1 MNVTL
6 KVVTPLTTIE
16 LDNFQEI
23 HNFECHYD
31 YSESP
36 DAELWENDK
45 LLLRLS
51 FDQACE
57 LADMDSHDFE
67 IGLEYCREVDCRFE
81 AWELAEENFAC
92 HNYDDAIADMI
103 LSNSEE
109 LQALSQHLLNHF
121 SFTDY
126 WESDVRHDYT
136 VTDSFV
142 FHSR

>member
-1 MNVTL
+1 MNYVM
-6 KVVTPLTTIE
+6 KVITPLVHIPLE
-16 LDNFQEI
+16 DFQEI

-36 DAELWENDK
+36 DAELWLNDK

-51 FDQACE
+51 FEEACE

-67 IGLEYCREVDCRFE
+67 IGLEYCREVHLDFS
-81 AWELAEENFAC
+81 AWQLAEENFAC
-92 HNYDDAIADMI
+92 HNYEDAIAEMI

-136 VTDSFV
+136 VTDNYI